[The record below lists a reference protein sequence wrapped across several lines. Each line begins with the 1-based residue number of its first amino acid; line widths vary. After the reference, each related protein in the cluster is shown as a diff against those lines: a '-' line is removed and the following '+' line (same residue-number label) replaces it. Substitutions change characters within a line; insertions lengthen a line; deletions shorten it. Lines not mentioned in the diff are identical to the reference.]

1 MFQLVLHVITNNE
14 TSFLPTALSIFQIS
28 PAFARKIQVS
38 KIDTFTKLWI
48 YSITL
53 NFLSE
58 VKFRYNCHYIFVIR
72 NLFSK
77 KIAWFC
83 PKIFIG
89 VAVFCM
95 FVYLFGFFKFFF
107 IQLKKC
113 YISVKTSFFVIFS
126 CFSFFLKLARAKP
139 QYQLLPY
146 PLMRLSKKGEI
157 EEKKKKRKRKSARGD
172 LKSSFHSYFP
182 GLLTMF
188 LVKKRLCKTKHGF
201 EGSIANVD
209 LGLFQPNNQ
218 Y

>member
-1 MFQLVLHVITNNE
+1 MRGSVLKFLLVLLFFVCLFIC
-14 TSFLPTALSIFQIS
+14 L
-28 PAFARKIQVS
+28 V
-38 KIDTFTKLWI
+38 
-48 YSITL
+48 
-53 NFLSE
+53 FLS
-58 VKFRYNCHYIFVIR
+58 
-72 NLFSK
+72 
-77 KIAWFC
+77 
-83 PKIFIG
+83 
-89 VAVFCM
+89 
-95 FVYLFGFFKFFF
+95 FFF